1 MPEAVAVGDTVTLS
15 CDYDLE
21 SAALYSVRWYFDAD
35 EFYRYVATEN
45 PPGVGF
51 PSNELDVDVSWQ
63 FWIKSIMPTQ
73 LNLSLLLLIF

>member
-1 MPEAVAVGDTVTLS
+1 MHCGAPFFFAAVIGLKDLNVKVPEAVAVGDTVTLS

-21 SAALYSVRWYFDAD
+21 NAALYSIRWYFDAD

-51 PSNELDVDVSWQ
+51 PSNELDVDVS
-63 FWIKSIMPTQ
+63 
-73 LNLSLLLLIF
+73 